1 MGIGITPQVRN
12 SSGLM
17 FVQMLKESR
26 EEKMSSGDRFSK
38 KKNVFFDI
46 FFFFFQLLFRFSFSR
61 NDIEYRYKTNLRQ
74 CSYSIGKAIICVLLS
89 TNRVP
94 SAPSRRPFSKFQLQC
109 FPFLIQAS
117 SFYKGNSN
125 KYAIV
130 INWAFNCLLPEY
142 LHYLTKKDQN
152 GYKTLTGQKLIQN
165 STVFVL
171 ESEILPA
178 LLSQAQELKIY
189 QLI

>member
-1 MGIGITPQVRN
+1 
-12 SSGLM
+12 
-17 FVQMLKESR
+17 
-26 EEKMSSGDRFSK
+26 MSSGDRFSK
-38 KKNVFFDI
+38 KKKTSFLT
-46 FFFFFQLLFRFSFSR
+46 FFFQLLFRFSFSR

-89 TNRVP
+89 TNLQRVP

-109 FPFLIQAS
+109 FAFLIQAS

-142 LHYLTKKDQN
+142 LHYLTKKYQN

-189 QLI
+189 QFI